1 MGGLLAAWNTVSASP
16 CVGVLTSWNTDLMVY
31 SVSLPMCGG
40 SDPMEYSVSLPMCGG
55 SDPMEY
61 WPHGIQCQPPHVW
74 GFWPHGI
81 QCGTYW
87 GRALIGSLILGV
99 SKMPEMNGHPVS
111 ALHLNNF
118 CGCWYWLWRLF
129 EPNSGPHIRGHN
141 YTVFRK
147 KWMKISDK
155 IANKMLI
162 LTS

>member
-1 MGGLLAAWNTVSASP
+1 MSLSRVESSRNTAGLCLDTSYNVVCLCRHFFFKHLLLGKYADVVSW
-16 CVGVLTSWNTDLMVY
+16 VGF
-31 SVSLPMCGG
+31 
-40 SDPMEYSVSLPMCGG
+40 
-55 SDPMEY
+55 